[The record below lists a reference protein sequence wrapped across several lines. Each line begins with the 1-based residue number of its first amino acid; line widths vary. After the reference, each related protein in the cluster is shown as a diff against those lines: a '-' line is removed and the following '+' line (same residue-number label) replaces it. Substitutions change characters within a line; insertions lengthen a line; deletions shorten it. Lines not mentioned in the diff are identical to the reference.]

1 LDSAGRS
8 KGIFPG
14 WRILGKKCQVE
25 PIPGGYFA
33 GQASHSQARWRM
45 CALQQAHPKTTHPGR
60 IAMNTKTKVLLGCAL
75 AASITAGLAMATPT
89 MGAWYNVILSTGT
102 SERDI
107 HTQVHLALPGMDEDF
122 SAVLVTEGASNIIQQ
137 EIKFS
142 PGGTTGWHTHPGI
155 VLLTLAADSGP
166 VDWYD
171 SRCGKTV
178 YNAGDSWTEGTK
190 LHDVVNRGSTDVHF
204 LVTYIVAKDVNK
216 RTDQAAPRCAAALG
230 LM

>member
-1 LDSAGRS
+1 
-8 KGIFPG
+8 
-14 WRILGKKCQVE
+14 
-25 PIPGGYFA
+25 
-33 GQASHSQARWRM
+33 
-45 CALQQAHPKTTHPGR
+45 
-60 IAMNTKTKVLLGCAL
+60 
-75 AASITAGLAMATPT
+75 
-89 MGAWYNVILSTGT
+89 
-102 SERDI
+102 
-107 HTQVHLALPGMDEDF
+107 MDEDF

-171 SRCGKTV
+171 SKCGKTV

-190 LHDVVNRGSTDVHF
+190 LHDVVNRGSTDAHF
-204 LVTYIVAKDVNK
+204 LVTYIVAKDVPK
-216 RTDQAAPRCAAALG
+216 RTDHAAPRCAAALG